1 MNDIKQKFEE
11 AKRFFDKGDLDKVVA
26 ILSTISRE
34 DSAEQYA
41 RAQINLGI
49 TLGKQGK
56 VDEEIETYRNVNHE
70 DSAEQYAKAQL
81 YLGVTFR
88 EQGKVNEAIEAYRNV
103 NREDSAELYAR
114 AQINLGITLGKQ
126 GKVDEEIEAYRNV
139 TREDSAELYAR
150 AQINLGITLGE
161 QGKVDEEIKAYRNV
175 NREDSAEQYA
185 RAQLNL
191 GITLGKQGKFG
202 EEIEAYRNVTREDSA
217 ELYVKVQFLL
227 GLIFESQD
235 KLDEAR
241 EAFNNIKSSDDVQ
254 FYTKAQVYLKILR
267 IKSKEIRTSLFDVY
281 SYIDDI
287 LNLLRIN
294 NPRERHIAH
303 YTRPSTLFRLLPNE
317 FSKDRQK
324 DIFSRFRLSSIN
336 GVNDPTE
343 GKILFQYLGINEL
356 EDSYI
361 TFISCFTFNHDS
373 LNQFRLYGKE
383 NNKEVTG
390 VSTVFDGS
398 KFFEQSL
405 DKSIALDYGSKLNK
419 ETNDLQEDI
428 EKEKR
433 LVDKLPL
440 YRCIYIDPESDYLG
454 LARRED
460 ITFYREKETT
470 KKDLQNYNR
479 QLSESNKQVTKR
491 LKEIKFCIGKILSK
505 NANKQNIDELL
516 EVISEIILPLR
527 YLVKHVAFKEEQ
539 ECRMVYISPLDN
551 PKIIL
556 DTEYNQ
562 TYVEYAV
569 PVKENIHRVYLSQ
582 GANIYKES
590 FRILLGENKVK
601 SSSNPFRNKD

>member
-1 MNDIKQKFEE
+1 MNEIEQKFEE
-11 AKRFFDKGDLDKVVA
+11 AKHFFYKGDLDKVVA

-34 DSAEQYA
+34 D
-41 RAQINLGI
+41 G
-49 TLGKQGK
+49 T
-56 VDEEIETYRNVNHE
+56 
-70 DSAEQYAKAQL
+70 EQYAKAQFL
-81 YLGVTFR
+81 
-88 EQGKVNEAIEAYRNV
+88 
-103 NREDSAELYAR
+103 
-114 AQINLGITLGKQ
+114 LGITLGKQ

-150 AQINLGITLGE
+150 AQL
-161 QGKVDEEIKAYRNV
+161 Y
-175 NREDSAEQYA
+175 
-185 RAQLNL
+185 L
-191 GITLGKQGKFG
+191 GITLGKQGKVDEEIEAYRNVTRKDSAELYARAQLYLG
-202 EEIEAYRNVTREDSA
+202 ITLGKQGKVDEEIEAYRNVTREDSA
-217 ELYVKVQFLL
+217 ELYAIAQLYLGITLGKQGKVDEAIEAYRNVTRKDSAESYAAAQFLL
-227 GLIFESQD
+227 GLIFENQD
-235 KLDEAR
+235 KLDEAKD
-241 EAFNNIKSSDDVQ
+241 AFNNIRLSDRIEL
-254 FYTKAQVYLKILR
+254 YTKAQVYLKVLNIG
-267 IKSKEIRTSLFDVY
+267 KKEIRRFLFKIHHC
-281 SYIDDI
+281 IDDI

-294 NPRERHIAH
+294 NPSEVHIAH

-343 GKILFQYLGINEL
+343 GKILFQYLGTNQVK
-356 EDSYI
+356 EDAYI

-390 VSTVFDGS
+390 VSVVFDGS

-405 DKSIALDYGSKLNK
+405 GKSIALDYGSKLNK
-419 ETNDLQEDI
+419 ETNDLQEGI

-440 YRCIYIDPESDYLG
+440 YRCIYIDPESDYIS

-460 ITFYREKETT
+460 ITFYREKATNQ
-470 KKDLQNYNR
+470 KDLKKYNK
-479 QLSESNKQVTKR
+479 QLSESNKEVTNL
-491 LKEIKFCIGKILSK
+491 LKEIKSCIDTILSK
-505 NANKQNIDELL
+505 NANKLNRNELL
-516 EVISEIILPLR
+516 EVISEIMLPLR

-539 ECRMVYISPLDN
+539 ECRMVYISPWDN

>member
-1 MNDIKQKFEE
+1 MIFKE
-11 AKRFFDKGDLDKVVA
+11 AKRFFDKGDLDKVVE

-34 DSAEQYA
+34 D
-41 RAQINLGI
+41 G
-49 TLGKQGK
+49 T
-56 VDEEIETYRNVNHE
+56 
-70 DSAEQYAKAQL
+70 EQYAKAQL
-81 YLGVTFR
+81 KLGTTLHK
-88 EQGKVNEAIEAYRNV
+88 QGKVDEAIEAYRNV
-103 NREDSAELYAR
+103 TRKGSAEVYAR

-139 TREDSAELYAR
+139 TRKDSAESYA
-150 AQINLGITLGE
+150 A
-161 QGKVDEEIKAYRNV
+161 A
-175 NREDSAEQYA
+175 
-185 RAQLNL
+185 
-191 GITLGKQGKFG
+191 
-202 EEIEAYRNVTREDSA
+202 
-217 ELYVKVQFLL
+217 QFLL
-227 GLIFESQD
+227 GLIFENQD

-343 GKILFQYLGINEL
+343 GKILFQYLGTNQVK
-356 EDSYI
+356 EDAYI

-390 VSTVFDGS
+390 VSVVFDGS

-405 DKSIALDYGSKLNK
+405 GKSIALDYGSKLNK
-419 ETNDLQEDI
+419 ETNDLQEGI

-470 KKDLQNYNR
+470 QKDLQEYDG

-491 LKEIKFCIGKILSK
+491 LKEIKSCIDTILSEK
-505 NANKQNIDELL
+505 ANKLNRNELL

-562 TYVEYAV
+562 TCVEYAV

>member
-1 MNDIKQKFEE
+1 M
-11 AKRFFDKGDLDKVVA
+11 
-26 ILSTISRE
+26 
-34 DSAEQYA
+34 
-41 RAQINLGI
+41 
-49 TLGKQGK
+49 
-56 VDEEIETYRNVNHE
+56 
-70 DSAEQYAKAQL
+70 
-81 YLGVTFR
+81 
-88 EQGKVNEAIEAYRNV
+88 
-103 NREDSAELYAR
+103 
-114 AQINLGITLGKQ
+114 
-126 GKVDEEIEAYRNV
+126 
-139 TREDSAELYAR
+139 
-150 AQINLGITLGE
+150 
-161 QGKVDEEIKAYRNV
+161 
-175 NREDSAEQYA
+175 
-185 RAQLNL
+185 
-191 GITLGKQGKFG
+191 
-202 EEIEAYRNVTREDSA
+202 
-217 ELYVKVQFLL
+217 
-227 GLIFESQD
+227 
-235 KLDEAR
+235 
-241 EAFNNIKSSDDVQ
+241 
-254 FYTKAQVYLKILR
+254 
-267 IKSKEIRTSLFDVY
+267 
-281 SYIDDI
+281 
-287 LNLLRIN
+287 
-294 NPRERHIAH
+294 
-303 YTRPSTLFRLLPNE
+303 LPNE
-317 FSKDRQK
+317 FSKDGQK
-324 DIFSRFRLSSIN
+324 GIYSRFRLSSIN

-343 GKILFQYLGINEL
+343 GKILFQYLGFNQIK
-356 EDSYI
+356 EDAYI

-556 DTEYNQ
+556 DTEYNRDLC
-562 TYVEYAV
+562 
-569 PVKENIHRVYLSQ
+569 RVCGSC
-582 GANIYKES
+582 
-590 FRILLGENKVK
+590 
-601 SSSNPFRNKD
+601 

>member
-1 MNDIKQKFEE
+1 M
-11 AKRFFDKGDLDKVVA
+11 
-26 ILSTISRE
+26 
-34 DSAEQYA
+34 
-41 RAQINLGI
+41 
-49 TLGKQGK
+49 
-56 VDEEIETYRNVNHE
+56 
-70 DSAEQYAKAQL
+70 
-81 YLGVTFR
+81 
-88 EQGKVNEAIEAYRNV
+88 
-103 NREDSAELYAR
+103 
-114 AQINLGITLGKQ
+114 
-126 GKVDEEIEAYRNV
+126 
-139 TREDSAELYAR
+139 
-150 AQINLGITLGE
+150 
-161 QGKVDEEIKAYRNV
+161 
-175 NREDSAEQYA
+175 
-185 RAQLNL
+185 
-191 GITLGKQGKFG
+191 
-202 EEIEAYRNVTREDSA
+202 
-217 ELYVKVQFLL
+217 
-227 GLIFESQD
+227 
-235 KLDEAR
+235 
-241 EAFNNIKSSDDVQ
+241 
-254 FYTKAQVYLKILR
+254 
-267 IKSKEIRTSLFDVY
+267 
-281 SYIDDI
+281 
-287 LNLLRIN
+287 
-294 NPRERHIAH
+294 
-303 YTRPSTLFRLLPNE
+303 
-317 FSKDRQK
+317 
-324 DIFSRFRLSSIN
+324 
-336 GVNDPTE
+336 
-343 GKILFQYLGINEL
+343 
-356 EDSYI
+356 
-361 TFISCFTFNHDS
+361 
-373 LNQFRLYGKE
+373 
-383 NNKEVTG
+383 
-390 VSTVFDGS
+390 
-398 KFFEQSL
+398 
-405 DKSIALDYGSKLNK
+405 NK

>member
-1 MNDIKQKFEE
+1 
-11 AKRFFDKGDLDKVVA
+11 ALV
-26 ILSTISRE
+26 
-34 DSAEQYA
+34 
-41 RAQINLGI
+41 
-49 TLGKQGK
+49 
-56 VDEEIETYRNVNHE
+56 
-70 DSAEQYAKAQL
+70 
-81 YLGVTFR
+81 
-88 EQGKVNEAIEAYRNV
+88 AYRNV
-103 NREDSAELYAR
+103 NREDSAEAYVR
-114 AQINLGITLGKQ
+114 AQLNVGITLEKKGKVDEAIVVYRNVTREGSAEQYAIAQVNLGIALGKQ
-126 GKVDEEIEAYRNV
+126 GKVDEAIVAYRNV
-139 TREDSAELYAR
+139 NREDSAEVYVR

-161 QGKVDEEIKAYRNV
+161 QGKFDEAIAAFNNVSREDSTELYAIAQVNLGITLRKQGRGDEAIVAYRNV
-175 NREDSAEQYA
+175 NREDSA
-185 RAQLNL
+185 
-191 GITLGKQGKFG
+191 K
-202 EEIEAYRNVTREDSA
+202 
-217 ELYVKVQFLL
+217 LYVKVQFLL

-241 EAFNNIKSSDDVQ
+241 DAFNNIRLSDSVEL
-254 FYTKAQVYLKILR
+254 YTKAQVYLKVLNIG
-267 IKSKEIRTSLFDVY
+267 KKEIRISLFNIHRC
-281 SYIDDI
+281 IDDI
-287 LNLLRIN
+287 SSLLRIN
-294 NPRERHIAH
+294 NPSEVHIAH
-303 YTRPSTLFRLLPNE
+303 YTRPSTLFKLLPNE
-317 FSKDRQK
+317 FSKDGKK